1 MKFLEELKK
10 LNFPTDQYA
19 VFGSGPLAI
28 RGLRENE
35 DIEILVK
42 PELWEKLAK
51 NHKLARDDLI
61 SIGNVHIFKHWEPWL
76 KNRDELIDT
85 ADIIDGIRFVKLEHV
100 LDWKEKMGREKDKK
114 DIELIEEYLMC

>member
-1 MKFLEELKK
+1 MKFLDELKK
-10 LNFPTDQYA
+10 LNLPTDKYA

-35 DIEILVK
+35 DIDILVK

-51 NHKLARDDLI
+51 EHKLVRDCLIEIGNI
-61 SIGNVHIFKHWEPWL
+61 SILKHWEPWL
-76 KNRDELIDT
+76 TNRDELIDT
-85 ADIIDGIRFVKLEHV
+85 ADVIAGIRFVKLEYV
-100 LDWKEKMGREKDKK
+100 LEWKKKRNSEKDQK